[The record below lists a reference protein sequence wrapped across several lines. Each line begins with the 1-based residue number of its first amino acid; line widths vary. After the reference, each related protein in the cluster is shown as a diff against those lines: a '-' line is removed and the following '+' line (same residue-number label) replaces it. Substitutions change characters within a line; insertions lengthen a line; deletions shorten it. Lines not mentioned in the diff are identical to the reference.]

1 LSALL
6 NRAAV
11 KKMLIVSYA
20 PSIVRYKRV
29 FTIQK
34 KTFPAL
40 KEVRGQNIYIRG
52 KTTMAGAR

>member
-1 LSALL
+1 VYFGKLL
-6 NRAAV
+6 I
-11 KKMLIVSYA
+11 IVSYA

-34 KTFPAL
+34 KKFPAL